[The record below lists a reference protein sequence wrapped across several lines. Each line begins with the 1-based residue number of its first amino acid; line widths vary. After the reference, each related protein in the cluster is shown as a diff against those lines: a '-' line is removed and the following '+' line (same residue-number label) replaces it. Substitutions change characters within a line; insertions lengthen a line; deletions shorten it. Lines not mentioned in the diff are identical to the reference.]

1 MVGVILFCLI
11 LLFFGFILSLP
22 LFEKTFPQSKDV
34 FTKFDAFLDKGATK
48 VILALV
54 GIIVG
59 IWNIFAPDFG
69 AMYSPTIIGA
79 LIPSLLLIVDS
90 TIIYPSVLEILN
102 IPQES
107 KDKYYA
113 FVEKYK
119 GIAGIITII
128 AGFLHMA
135 LFKQIL
141 F

>member
-11 LLFFGFILSLP
+11 LLFFGFVLSLP
-22 LFEKTFPQSKDV
+22 LFEKTFPQTKD
-34 FTKFDAFLDKGATK
+34 FFAKFNEFLDKGATK

-79 LIPSLLLIVDS
+79 LIPSLLLIVDA
-90 TIIYPSVLEILN
+90 TIIYPNVLEILN